1 MVASGS
7 ADGTVQVWRSADGV
21 LLYTLSGYIDP
32 VTAITWA
39 SDRRNVIAS
48 AGNNDG
54 SVQTWDAL
62 RNHQNLIFHGEG
74 RVLALDWK
82 YQSPWIVSGGT
93 DQEIYTWNATS
104 GVRGAG
110 YRGHKGNVNALLWL
124 FRPAAFTAGRT
135 PAMLTPTP
143 SPIRFQAWLDVPNTI
158 ASAGADGQVHLW
170 DARTGQVVRIYREH
184 DAAVNG
190 LTLVP
195 NSDPSSLTLASA
207 SDDGSVHV
215 WRAVVGDELL
225 LTQGIGISDKKIYN
239 GHRGQKVNAVTALF
253 DLPHI
258 PQYSGLLASAGDDE
272 TVQIWSAYQYYQP
285 VFIYTGHRAPVKTLA
300 FSPSSADSRLV
311 SGDADGQV
319 HLWTLELP

>member
-1 MVASGS
+1 
-7 ADGTVQVWRSADGV
+7 
-21 LLYTLSGYIDP
+21 
-32 VTAITWA
+32 
-39 SDRRNVIAS
+39 
-48 AGNNDG
+48 
-54 SVQTWDAL
+54 
-62 RNHQNLIFHGEG
+62 
-74 RVLALDWK
+74 
-82 YQSPWIVSGGT
+82 
-93 DQEIYTWNATS
+93 
-104 GVRGAG
+104 
-110 YRGHKGNVNALLWL
+110 
-124 FRPAAFTAGRT
+124 
-135 PAMLTPTP
+135 
-143 SPIRFQAWLDVPNTI
+143 
-158 ASAGADGQVHLW
+158 
-170 DARTGQVVRIYREH
+170 
-184 DAAVNG
+184 VNG